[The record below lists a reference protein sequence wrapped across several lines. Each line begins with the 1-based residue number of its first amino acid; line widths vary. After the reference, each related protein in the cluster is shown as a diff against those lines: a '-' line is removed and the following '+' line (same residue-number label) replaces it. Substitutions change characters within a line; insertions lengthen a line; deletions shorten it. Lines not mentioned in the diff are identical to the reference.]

1 MWYYPDRQ
9 ALADY
14 SASKLNLLYFVCNNK
29 RSVNNA
35 VCNVPLFELTLRF
48 RSYIVDI

>member
-14 SASKLNLLYFVCNNK
+14 SASKLNLLYFLCNK

-35 VCNVPLFELTLRF
+35 ACNVPFIELTSLVSRLT
-48 RSYIVDI
+48 SVS